1 MKKKFQLVLPLLTLP
16 LLTSC
21 PPSLYAPFDIKG
33 DFNAHK
39 FPLSEGFDMTID
51 FGLYDKHQYKS
62 SDFFQKKYMFLVS
75 YGDEHRFWDE
85 EYDEKWMPLYDI
97 TDDVRSCYW
106 TMKGTVPNFY
116 SKTANIHLDSDFF
129 VSEHDSFTILLT
141 SVNGYEPDKKVYTV
155 SNIGNRLDS
164 VSLYYSID
172 EDSNVA
178 LYSSYYWERIHSS
191 SSKSSLSEP
200 SSDSL
205 SDSLL
210 SSTLESSSCDSLLV
224 TSSEGSVIE

>member
-21 PPSLYAPFDIKG
+21 PPSLYAPFEIIG
-33 DFNAHK
+33 DFNGYK
-39 FPLSEGFDMTID
+39 FPLSEGFDMKID
-51 FGLYDKHQYKS
+51 FGLYDKHQYQS

-75 YGDEHRFWDE
+75 YGDEHRFWDK

-141 SVNGYEPDKKVYTV
+141 SVDGYEPDKKVYTV
-155 SNIGNRLDS
+155 SNIGNHLMS
-164 VSLYYSID
+164 QSLYYSID

-178 LYSSYYWERIHSS
+178 VYRSYYWKRIHSS
-191 SSKSSLSEP
+191 SSESSLSE
-200 SSDSL
+200 SS

-210 SSTLESSSCDSLLV
+210 SSTSESSSCDSLLV

>member
-39 FPLSEGFDMTID
+39 FPLSEGLDMTID
-51 FGLYDKHQYKS
+51 FGLYDRHHYP
-62 SDFFQKKYMFLVS
+62 DRAFFQRKYMFLVS
-75 YGDEHRFWDE
+75 YGDEHPFWDE

-97 TDDVRSCYW
+97 TDDVYSCYW
-106 TMKGTVPNFY
+106 IMKGTAPDLY
-116 SKTANIHLDSDFF
+116 SKTANIHFDSDFF
-129 VSEHDSFTILLT
+129 VPEHDSFTILLT
-141 SVNGYEPDKKVYTV
+141 SVDGYEPDKKVYTA

-164 VSLYYSID
+164 ESLYYSID

-178 LYSSYYWERIHSS
+178 VYRSYYWRQIHSS
-191 SSKSSLSEP
+191 SSESSLSES

-205 SDSLL
+205 SDTL
-210 SSTLESSSCDSLLV
+210 SSSALEYSSDSLSV
-224 TSSEGSVIE
+224 SE

>member
-1 MKKKFQLVLPLLTLP
+1 MWCTV
-16 LLTSC
+16 
-21 PPSLYAPFDIKG
+21 D
-33 DFNAHK
+33 
-39 FPLSEGFDMTID
+39 
-51 FGLYDKHQYKS
+51 
-62 SDFFQKKYMFLVS
+62 
-75 YGDEHRFWDE
+75 HRFWDK

-129 VSEHDSFTILLT
+129 ASEHDSFTILLT

-155 SNIGNRLDS
+155 SNIGNHLMS
-164 VSLYYSID
+164 ESLYYSID

-178 LYSSYYWERIHSS
+178 VYRSYYWKRIHSS
-191 SSKSSLSEP
+191 SSESSLSE
-200 SSDSL
+200 SS

-210 SSTLESSSCDSLLV
+210 SSTSESSSCDSLLV

>member
-21 PPSLYAPFDIKG
+21 PPSLYAPFEIIG
-33 DFNAHK
+33 DFNGRK

-51 FGLYDKHQYKS
+51 FGLYDKHQYES
-62 SDFFQKKYMFLVS
+62 SDFFQRKYMFLVS
-75 YGDEHRFWDE
+75 YGDEHRFWDK

-106 TMKGTVPNFY
+106 TMKGTVPNYY

-141 SVNGYEPDKKVYTV
+141 SVDGYEPDKKVYTV
-155 SNIGNRLDS
+155 SNIGNHLMS
-164 VSLYYSID
+164 ESLYYSID

-178 LYSSYYWERIHSS
+178 VYRSYYWKRIHSS
-191 SSKSSLSEP
+191 SSESSLSE
-200 SSDSL
+200 SS